1 MMRYSTLLF
10 VTFCTLC
17 SFVSRAQHDTAA
29 APVVHHRVYELH
41 TLMPTVCIGF
51 IDGYRNNYSLPA
63 GFVKNNTS
71 GFAPLLFK
79 LEYGF
84 GRDISLAA
92 TMTYDAFNY
101 NFSQQYQGYNGTF
114 VRYRTDD
121 FKLLSAGITAFY
133 HLRKIIR
140 VNRLDP
146 FVGVGLSLNN
156 IRYSAYP
163 SGDTV
168 AIKVNHTV
176 TPYLKVGAR
185 YYISDAFSLF
195 ADLGYDK
202 PAIFSIGFSARFFP
216 GKKPFK

>member
-1 MMRYSTLLF
+1 MMRYFTFLFIGLLS
-10 VTFCTLC
+10 FC
-17 SFVSRAQHDTAA
+17 SSASRAQQDTASK
-29 APVVHHRVYELH
+29 PLVSHHVYELH

-51 IDGYRNNYSLPA
+51 IDGYRNSYSLPA

-71 GFAPLLFK
+71 GFAPLIFK

-84 GRDISLAA
+84 GHDISLAA

-101 NFSQQYQGYNGTF
+101 NFAQQYQGYNGTF

-121 FKLLSAGITAFY
+121 FKLLSGGVTAFY
-133 HLRKIIR
+133 HLRKVIR

-146 FVGVGLSLNN
+146 FAGVGLSLNN

-163 SGDTV
+163 SGDTF

-185 YYISDAFSLF
+185 YYISDAFSIY